1 MSRDIGSSDDEAHE
15 LPTEFL
21 DDTSDTHAA
30 WFGLLDGLAGVTPKP
45 TRKESMKEPH
55 YYQLGYFG
63 AYVLKI
69 GLMAGLGVEFGIP
82 EALANV
88 AK

>member
-1 MSRDIGSSDDEAHE
+1 MTERDIGQSDDEAHD

-30 WFGLLDGLAGVTPKP
+30 WFGFVDGLKGVTPSP

-63 AYVLKI
+63 AYLSKI
-69 GLMAGLGVEFGIP
+69 AAVAWFGVELGWP
-82 EALANV
+82 T
-88 AK
+88 

>member
-1 MSRDIGSSDDEAHE
+1 MSERDVGQSDDEAHE

-30 WFGLLDGLAGVTPKP
+30 WFGFWDGIKGVTPKP

-55 YYQLGYFG
+55 YYQFGYF
-63 AYVLKI
+63 VSFLFK
-69 GLMAGLGVEFGIP
+69 LGVIVLLGNQYLPAF
-82 EALANV
+82 
-88 AK
+88 